1 MSSTDVHGLG
11 TVAPRCTLRCCDTA
25 EVAAPRPE
33 TATGYR
39 VGGGDGGRFD
49 PSVLYAAAKLYY
61 LQDATQAEVAARLGT
76 SRATVSRLL
85 SEARRQGIVKISVI
99 APETVGSDGLAEQ
112 LAAVLGLDSV
122 EISAPVP
129 VSSSGPADVMGSVL
143 APAVGKALRAVGLD
157 PGDILLVSSG
167 RTVYEVSR
175 FELPQLPGVVVAP
188 TVGGT
193 DQPEA
198 WYQTNE
204 ISRRVAER
212 VGGRAMYLFAPALPG
227 PELYE
232 TLLLDPTIQRVLH
245 LWPQARCVL
254 TGVGAP
260 PLLRAQAPQ
269 FIDTSSTALVEA
281 VGDICSRFFSRTGA
295 PVTFP
300 GSERLIAL
308 DLETLKQIPVVIAV
322 ASGADK
328 VVPLIAGARA
338 GFFDH
343 LVTDPQTARMVL
355 DRA

>member
-1 MSSTDVHGLG
+1 MSCTGVHGQ
-11 TVAPRCTLRCCDTA
+11 RCCDTA
-25 EVAAPRPE
+25 RVAAPRPE

-39 VGGGDGGRFD
+39 VGGADGSRFD

-61 LQDATQAEVAARLGT
+61 LEDATQAEVAAQLGT

-85 SEARRQGIVKISVI
+85 SEARRQGIVTIQVL
-99 APETVGSDGLAEQ
+99 APEAAGADGLAGR
-112 LAAVLGLDSV
+112 LADVLGLDSV

-129 VSSSGPADVMGSVL
+129 AGGSSAADVMGSVL
-143 APAVGKALRAVGLD
+143 APAVGRALNAVGFA
-157 PGDILLVSSG
+157 PGDVLLVSSG

-204 ISRRVAER
+204 ITRRVAER
-212 VGGRAMYLFAPALPG
+212 IGGRAMYLFAPALPG
-227 PELYE
+227 PELYQ
-232 TLLLDPTIQRVLH
+232 TLQHDPAIQRVLH
-245 LWPQARCVL
+245 LWPHARCVL

-269 FIDTSSTALVEA
+269 FIDTSSAALVEA
-281 VGDICSRFFSRTGA
+281 VGDICSRFFSRAGA

-308 DLETLKQIPVVIAV
+308 DLETLKQVPVVIAV

-328 VVPLIAGARA
+328 VAPLIAGARA

-343 LVTDPQTARMVL
+343 LVTDPQTARLVL
-355 DRA
+355 ERA

>member
-1 MSSTDVHGLG
+1 M
-11 TVAPRCTLRCCDTA
+11 
-25 EVAAPRPE
+25 AAPRPE

-39 VGGGDGGRFD
+39 VGGPDGSRFD
-49 PSVLYAAAKLYY
+49 PSTLYAAAKLYY
-61 LQDATQAEVAARLGT
+61 LEDATQAEVAAQLGT

-85 SEARRQGIVKISVI
+85 SEARRQGIVKIQVSP
-99 APETVGSDGLAEQ
+99 PEAEGTEGLADRLAGALG
-112 LAAVLGLDSV
+112 LAAVEL
-122 EISAPVP
+122 SAVVP
-129 VSSSGPADVMGSVL
+129 ASSSGGSDVLGSVL
-143 APAVGKALRAVGLD
+143 APAVGRALSTVGLN

-167 RTVYEVSR
+167 RTVYEVAR
-175 FELPQLPGVVVAP
+175 YELPRLPGVLVAP

-204 ISRRVAER
+204 ITRLVAER

-232 TLLLDPTIQRVLH
+232 TLQHDPAIQRVLR
-245 LWPQARCVL
+245 LWPHARCVL

-269 FIDTSSTALVEA
+269 FIDTSSVALVEA
-281 VGDICSRFFSRTGA
+281 VGDICSRFFARSGA

-308 DLETLKQIPVVIAV
+308 DLETLKQVPVVIAV
-322 ASGADK
+322 AAGAEK
-328 VVPLIAGARA
+328 VAPLIAGARA
-338 GFFDH
+338 GFFDQ
-343 LVTDPQTARMVL
+343 LVTDPQTARL
-355 DRA
+355 ILERL